1 MVVPSFQIA
10 GFPKRI
16 RVTKWRTK
24 STTEGLSRRDLRE
37 KKREEKMKRTLIC
50 LTVIALSWSLAAPAA
65 AADSGWHLRIFA
77 AGFDSDLD
85 ETVPAENPEFIDVT
99 AESDLG
105 FGASLEYQFSGLL
118 GLELGV
124 MKASPAIVLSADDVP
139 GYGDISLTD
148 SMSTTAIILDLNFH
162 LTPNSDYFDLYL
174 GGGIASMGYSNL
186 RYAEPDGDYLDLD
199 VSNDIGYSAKA
210 GLGIALGKNSKWA
223 AFGGLRYIW
232 TDLEVTQENAATFDF
247 NTFSFTVGIA
257 YGF

>member
-1 MVVPSFQIA
+1 
-10 GFPKRI
+10 
-16 RVTKWRTK
+16 
-24 STTEGLSRRDLRE
+24 
-37 KKREEKMKRTLIC
+37 MKRTLI
-50 LTVIALSWSLAAPAA
+50 LFAVIGMIGILATPAA
-65 AADSGWHLRIFA
+65 AADSGWHLRVFA
-77 AGFDSDLD
+77 AGFDPDLD
-85 ETVPAENPEFIDVT
+85 VMVPAENPEEIRVT
-99 AESDLG
+99 ADSDLG

-139 GYGDISLTD
+139 GYDDISLKD

-162 LTPNSDYFDLYL
+162 LTPNSEYFDLFL
-174 GGGIASMGYSNL
+174 GGGIASMGYSDL
-186 RYAEPDGDYLDLD
+186 RYAEPDGDFLDLD

-257 YGF
+257 YSF